1 MWTKQ
6 PPTEKVHII
15 DVRPKVIKGKNKVV
29 KSGVT
34 RPMYDIK
41 KVFKTN

>member
-15 DVRPKVIKGKNKVV
+15 DVRPKVIKGKNKGGV
-29 KSGVT
+29 K
-34 RPMYDIK
+34 RPQTWNAGT
-41 KVFKTN
+41 VLKTKW